1 MSIFVFHMWEQ
12 NTSRRTVN
20 GFWKCLS
27 NGTVFMEFRVC
38 FAMAEYENDMFLLCE
53 TSYACICAF
62 CYSKIHLHPSG
73 PFKSIKTMLRYLHVL
88 LGLSPVWNR
97 YQKGGQ
103 KKRTTVRSIIAYDE
117 FKNRICKD

>member
-1 MSIFVFHMWEQ
+1 MSIFAFHMWEQ

-20 GFWKCLS
+20 GFWKCLF
-27 NGTVFMEFRVC
+27 NGNVLVEFRVC
-38 FAMAEYENDMFLLCE
+38 FATAEYENDMFLLCE
-53 TSYACICAF
+53 TSDACICAF

-73 PFKSIKTMLRYLHVL
+73 PFTSIKTMLRYLHVL

-103 KKRTTVRSIIAYDE
+103 KKRTTVLSIIAYDE
-117 FKNRICKD
+117 FKDRICND

>member
-20 GFWKCLS
+20 GFWKCLF
-27 NGTVFMEFRVC
+27 NGTVFVEFRVC

-53 TSYACICAF
+53 TSDACTCAF

-97 YQKGGQ
+97 YQKGCQ

-117 FKNRICKD
+117 FKDRICND